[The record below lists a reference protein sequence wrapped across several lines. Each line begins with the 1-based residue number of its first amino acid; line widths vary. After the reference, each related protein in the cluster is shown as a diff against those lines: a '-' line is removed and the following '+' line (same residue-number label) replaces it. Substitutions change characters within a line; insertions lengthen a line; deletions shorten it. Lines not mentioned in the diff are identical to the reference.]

1 MERTMQKNEQ
11 KDYTA
16 KSIHVLKGADAVRK
30 RPSMYIGSVSERGL
44 HQLVEEVVANSIDEA
59 MAGYCDEVNITIHAD
74 NSVTVVDNGRG
85 IPVDKH
91 HGSNKSAIEVVITT
105 LHAGGKFDNKAYQ
118 VAGGL
123 HGVGISVVCALSEW
137 MEAEVSRDGKI
148 YSMKFARGKATTP
161 LQIIGKSQNTGTKI
175 AFCPD
180 EEIFTVTEFSD
191 DIIIPRLR
199 ELAFLNKGI
208 KINFLNEKT
217 TKEEKF
223 FFEGGIA
230 SFVQYLSKNKGMLH
244 DKPIYF
250 ENTKDKIII
259 EFAILFTKEY
269 KEHTS
274 SFANNIN
281 THEGGTHLSG
291 FKSGLTRAVN
301 DYMHKHYSDK
311 EIKALQLSG
320 DDIREGMIG
329 IISVK
334 LPEPQFEGQTK
345 TRLGN
350 SEVQGIV
357 SSYTNEKLG
366 EFLQENPPV
375 ARQIIEKCITA
386 ARARDAARK
395 ARELVRRKGALDSA
409 TLPGK
414 LADCS
419 ERDPTKTELFLVE
432 GDSAGGSAKQA
443 RDRRTQAILPL
454 KGKILN
460 VQKAR
465 MDKIIRNEEIC
476 TMITALGAGIDED
489 FDISKLRY
497 GRIVLMTDADI
508 DGSHIRTLL
517 LTFFYRQ
524 MAPLL
529 EQGHIYIAQPPLY
542 KVKRGKKE
550 IYVQNEEQLT
560 AFVIKGATEGI
571 TVYDTVKKQAI
582 SEEKIKEIIKILLQV
597 EKISPSLRRKG
608 LTLEKY
614 LKNCSPEGKLPL
626 FGVKKEDETQFFYN
640 EQELAS
646 FMEKVEAEI
655 SNNLSKT
662 TDKPPTSSSLF
673 QQADEGETTGS
684 KEALQGG
691 EENDAKTEK
700 QNDLNLEPAPKRTN
714 IFFGYMQ
721 AGWEVREFTESRQIE
736 KIIAKLKENGL
747 NLNILQSAAKPI
759 YRIKSN
765 SEEYI
770 VFSGIELL
778 EKIKELGKK
787 GLSIQ
792 RYKGL
797 GEMNPEQLWET
808 TMNPEERTLVK
819 IRLED
824 AYAADEIFTMLM
836 GDEVEPR
843 REYIQTHALE
853 VQNLDV

>member
-1 MERTMQKNEQ
+1 MQKKDQ

-16 KSIHVLKGADAVRK
+16 KSIHVLKGAEAVRK

-44 HQLVEEVVANSIDEA
+44 HQLVEEIVANSIDEA
-59 MAGYCDEVNITIHAD
+59 MAGYCDEVTVTIHVD
-74 NSVTVVDNGRG
+74 DSVTVVDNGRG
-85 IPVDKH
+85 IPVDNH
-91 HGSNKSAIEVVITT
+91 PGTNKSAMEVVITT

-123 HGVGISVVCALSEW
+123 HGVGVSVVCALSEW
-137 MEAEVSRDGKI
+137 MEVEVARDGKI
-148 YSMKFARGKATTP
+148 YAMKFARGKATTA
-161 LQIIGKSQNTGTKI
+161 LQVIGKSQQTGTKI
-175 AFCPD
+175 AFSPD
-180 EEIFTVTEFSD
+180 DKIFTVTEFND
-191 DIIIPRLR
+191 DIIVPRLR
-199 ELAFLNKGI
+199 ELAFLNKGV

-230 SFVQYLSKNKGMLH
+230 SFVQYLSQNKGLLH
-244 DKPIYF
+244 EKPIYF
-250 ENTKDKIII
+250 ENTKDKVII
-259 EFAILFTKEY
+259 EFAILFTQAY
-269 KEHTS
+269 KEQVF

-291 FKSGLTRAVN
+291 FKAGLTRAVN
-301 DYMHKHYSDK
+301 DYMHKYYSDK
-311 EIKALQLSG
+311 EIQSLQLSG
-320 DDIREGMIG
+320 EDIREGMTG

-334 LPEPQFEGQTK
+334 LQEPQFEGQTK

-350 SEVQGIV
+350 SEIQGIV
-357 SSYTNEKLG
+357 SSYTYEKLG

-375 ARQIIEKCITA
+375 AKQVIEKCMTA
-386 ARARDAARK
+386 ARAREAARK

-465 MDKIIRNEEIC
+465 MDKIIKNDEIC

-497 GRIVLMTDADI
+497 GRVVLMTDADI

-524 MAPLL
+524 MAPLI
-529 EQGHIYIAQPPLY
+529 EKGNIYIAQPPLY
-542 KVKRGKKE
+542 KVKRGKRE
-550 IYVQNEEQLT
+550 MYIQNEEQLT
-560 AFVIKGATEGI
+560 SFVIKEGTEGI
-571 TVYDTVKKQAI
+571 TVRDMVKKKDI
-582 SEEKIKEIIKILLQV
+582 PENKIKEIIALLLQV
-597 EKISPSLRRKG
+597 GKISPALRRKG
-608 LTLEKY
+608 VTLEKY
-614 LKNCSPEGKLPL
+614 LKNSSAEGKPPL
-626 FGVKKEDETQFFYN
+626 YAVKKENEEYFFYT
-640 EQELAS
+640 EKELAS
-646 FMEKVEAEI
+646 FMEKTEA
-655 SNNLSKT
+655 K
-662 TDKPPTSSSLF
+662 KPKAPVSPD
-673 QQADEGETTGS
+673 QKDESE
-684 KEALQGG
+684 
-691 EENDAKTEK
+691 EENDK
-700 QNDLNLEPAPKRTN
+700 QAGKQGDLNFNSAPKKTN
-714 IFFGYMQ
+714 VFSGYTQ
-721 AGWEVREFTESRQIE
+721 AGWKVVEFAESRQIE
-736 KIIAKLKENGL
+736 KIIAKLEENGI
-747 NLNILQSAAKPI
+747 NLKIPSSAEKPA
-759 YRIKSN
+759 YKIKSGQ
-765 SEEYI
+765 EEHD
-770 VFSGIELL
+770 VFSGLQLL
-778 EKIKELGKK
+778 EKIKESGRK

-808 TMNPEERTLVK
+808 TMDPEKRTLVQ

-824 AYAADEIFTMLM
+824 AYAADAIFTMLM

>member
-1 MERTMQKNEQ
+1 MRKEDQ

-44 HQLVEEVVANSIDEA
+44 HQLVEEIVANSIDEA
-59 MAGYCDEVNITIHAD
+59 MAGYCDEI
-74 NSVTVVDNGRG
+74 SVTVHVDNSLTVIDNGRG
-85 IPVDKH
+85 IPVDEH
-91 HGSNKSAIEVVITT
+91 PGSNKSAMEVAITT

-123 HGVGISVVCALSEW
+123 HGVGVSVVCALSEW
-137 MEAEVSRDGKI
+137 MEVEVMRDGKI

-161 LQIIGKSQNTGTKI
+161 LQIVGKSKTTGTKVS
-175 AFCPD
+175 FMPD
-180 EEIFTVTEFSD
+180 DEIFTTTEFND

-217 TKEEKF
+217 DKEEKF
-223 FFEGGIA
+223 FFEGGIS
-230 SFVQYLSKNKGMLH
+230 SFVLYLSKNKGILH

-259 EFAILFTKEY
+259 EFAILFTQEY
-269 KEHTS
+269 KEQIF

-291 FKSGLTRAVN
+291 FKAGLTRAIN
-301 DYMHKHYSDK
+301 DYMHKYFSEK
-311 EIKALQLSG
+311 EIQDLQLSG
-320 DDIREGMIG
+320 EDIREGMIG

-357 SSYTNEKLG
+357 SSYTYEKLG
-366 EFLQENPPV
+366 EFLQENPSV
-375 ARQIIEKCITA
+375 ARQVIEKCITA
-386 ARARDAARK
+386 ARAREAARK

-465 MDKIIRNEEIC
+465 MDKIIRNDEIC

-497 GRIVLMTDADI
+497 GRVILMTDADI

-524 MAPLL
+524 MAPLI
-529 EQGHIYIAQPPLY
+529 EKGSVYIAQPPLY

-560 AFVIKGATEGI
+560 SFVIKEGIEGI
-571 TVYDTVKKQAI
+571 TVQDVAKKKDI
-582 SEEKIKEIIKILLQV
+582 PENKIKEIIELLLQV
-597 EKISPSLRRKG
+597 EKISPALKRKG
-608 LTLEKY
+608 ITLGKY
-614 LKNCSPEGKLPL
+614 LKNSSPEGKLPL
-626 FGVKKEDETQFFYN
+626 YEVKKEDEQHFFYT
-640 EQELAS
+640 EKELAS
-646 FMEKVEAEI
+646 FMEKIEK
-655 SNNLSKT
+655 KT
-662 TDKPPTSSSLF
+662 VTQDR
-673 QQADEGETTGS
+673 
-684 KEALQGG
+684 
-691 EENDAKTEK
+691 EEKDNQTEK
-700 QNDLNLEPAPKRTN
+700 QGDLNFKPVPKKTSM
-714 IFFGYMQ
+714 FFGYTQ
-721 AGWEVREFTESRQIE
+721 GGWEVREFAESRQIE
-736 KIIAKLKENGL
+736 KIMAKLEENGI
-747 NLNILQSAAKPI
+747 NLKAIPSGEKPA
-759 YRIKSN
+759 YKIKSD
-765 SEEYI
+765 SEEHN
-770 VFSGIELL
+770 VSSGLHLL
-778 EKIKELGKK
+778 EKIKELGRK

-808 TMNPEERTLVK
+808 TMNPEKRTLVQ

-853 VQNLDV
+853 VQNLDI

>member
-1 MERTMQKNEQ
+1 MKKEGP

-44 HQLVEEVVANSIDEA
+44 HQLIEEVVANSVDEA
-59 MAGYCDEVNITIHAD
+59 MAGYCSEVDATLHVD

-85 IPVDKH
+85 IPVDIH
-91 HGSNKSAIEVVITT
+91 PGTNKSALEVVITT
-105 LHAGGKFDNKAYQ
+105 LHAGGKFDNKTYQ

-123 HGVGISVVCALSEW
+123 HGVGLSVVCALSEW
-137 MEAEVSRDGKI
+137 LEAEVSRDGKI
-148 YSMKFARGKATTP
+148 YSMKFARGKATTQ
-161 LQIIGKSQNTGTKI
+161 LQIVGKSKTTGTRI
-175 AFCPD
+175 TFSPD
-180 EEIFTVTEFSD
+180 GEIFTVTEFND
-191 DIIIPRLR
+191 DIIISRLR
-199 ELAFLNKGI
+199 ELAFLNKGL
-208 KINFLNEKT
+208 KINFLDEKT

-230 SFVQYLSKNKGMLH
+230 SFVQYLSKNKGVLH
-244 DKPIYF
+244 EKPIYF
-250 ENTKDKIII
+250 ENKKDNIII
-259 EFAILFTKEY
+259 EFAILFTQEY
-269 KEHTS
+269 KEQTF

-291 FKSGLTRAVN
+291 FKSGLTRAIN
-301 DYMHKHYSDK
+301 DYMHKYYSDK
-311 EIKALQLSG
+311 EIQDLQLSG
-320 DDIREGMIG
+320 EDIREGMIG
-329 IISVK
+329 IVSVK

-366 EFLQENPPV
+366 EFLQENPSI
-375 ARQIIEKCITA
+375 AKQIIEKCVTA
-386 ARARDAARK
+386 ARAREAARK
-395 ARELVRRKGALDSA
+395 ARELVRRKGALDSGA
-409 TLPGK
+409 LPGK

-419 ERDPTKTELFLVE
+419 EKDPAKSELFLVE

-443 RDRRTQAILPL
+443 RDRRMQAILPL

-497 GRIVLMTDADI
+497 GRIILMTDADV

-524 MAPLL
+524 MAPLI
-529 EQGHIYIAQPPLY
+529 ENGNIHIAQPPLY
-542 KVKRGKKE
+542 KVKRGKSE
-550 IYVQNEEQLT
+550 MYVQNEEQLT
-560 AFVIKGATEGI
+560 SFVIKEGI
-571 TVYDTVKKQAI
+571 EGVKVYDLAKKKEVPPAKVKEVIDLLVQL
-582 SEEKIKEIIKILLQV
+582 EKL
-597 EKISPSLRRKG
+597 SPALRRKG
-608 LTLEKY
+608 ITLENY
-614 LKNCSPEGKLPL
+614 LKLSSKEGKLPL
-626 FGVKKEDETQFFYN
+626 YGVKKNNEEHFFYT
-640 EQELAS
+640 EKELAS
-646 FMEKVEAEI
+646 FREQFEENAPI
-655 SNNLSKT
+655 QPAN
-662 TDKPPTSSSLF
+662 
-673 QQADEGETTGS
+673 GETT
-684 KEALQGG
+684 
-691 EENDAKTEK
+691 EK
-700 QNDLNLEPAPKRTN
+700 QVSKTSLVGVK
-714 IFFGYMQ
+714 
-721 AGWEVREFTESRQIE
+721 EFAESRQVE
-736 KIIAKLKENGL
+736 KIIAKLEESSISFKTLLTSEKPL
-747 NLNILQSAAKPI
+747 YKLQSDG
-759 YRIKSN
+759 
-765 SEEYI
+765 EEYEL
-770 VFSGIELL
+770 FSGLQIL
-778 EKIKELGKK
+778 EKIKELGRK

-808 TMNPEERTLVK
+808 TMDPEKRTLVQ

-824 AYAADEIFTMLM
+824 AYAADEIFNILM

-853 VQNLDV
+853 VQNLDI

>member
-1 MERTMQKNEQ
+1 MQKKDQ

-16 KSIHVLKGADAVRK
+16 KSIHILKGADAVRK

-44 HQLVEEVVANSIDEA
+44 HQLVEEIVANSIDEA
-59 MAGYCDEVNITIHAD
+59 MAGYCDEINVTIHVD
-74 NSVTVVDNGRG
+74 NSVTVIDNGRG
-85 IPVDKH
+85 IPVDNH
-91 HGSNKSAIEVVITT
+91 PGSNKSALEVVITT

-123 HGVGISVVCALSEW
+123 HGVGVSVVCALSEW
-137 MEAEVSRDGKI
+137 MEVEVMRDGKI
-148 YSMKFARGKATTP
+148 YAMKFARGKATTP
-161 LQIIGKSQNTGTKI
+161 LQVVGKSQKTGAKI
-175 AFCPD
+175 TFSPD
-180 EEIFTVTEFSD
+180 DEIFTVTEFND
-191 DIIIPRLR
+191 DIIVPRLR
-199 ELAFLNKGI
+199 ELAFLNKGV

-230 SFVQYLSKNKGMLH
+230 SFVQYLSKNKGLLH

-259 EFAILFTKEY
+259 EFAILFTQEY
-269 KEHTS
+269 KEQTF

-291 FKSGLTRAVN
+291 FKAGLTRAIN
-301 DYMHKHYSDK
+301 DYTHKYYSDK
-311 EIKALQLSG
+311 EIQSLQLSG
-320 DDIREGMIG
+320 EDIREGMIG
-329 IISVK
+329 IISIK

-357 SSYTNEKLG
+357 SSYTYEKLG
-366 EFLQENPPV
+366 DFLQENPPV
-375 ARQIIEKCITA
+375 ARQVIEKCVTA
-386 ARARDAARK
+386 ARAREAARK
-395 ARELVRRKGALDSA
+395 ARELVRRKGALDSGR
-409 TLPGK
+409 LPGK

-497 GRIVLMTDADI
+497 GRVVLMTDADI

-524 MAPLL
+524 MAPLI

-542 KVKRGKKE
+542 KVKRGKRE

-560 AFVIKGATEGI
+560 AFIIKEATEGI
-571 TVYDTVKKQAI
+571 TVYNAAKKVAI
-582 SEEKIKEIIKILLQV
+582 PEEKTKDIIGLLVQV
-597 EKISPSLRRKG
+597 EKVSPALRRKG
-608 LTLEKY
+608 ITLGKY
-614 LKNCSPEGKLPL
+614 LKNSSPEGKLPL
-626 FGVKKEDETQFFYN
+626 YRAKKEDEELFFYT
-640 EQELAS
+640 EKELAS
-646 FMEKVEAEI
+646 FMEKVEAKIPKAEK
-655 SNNLSKT
+655 LTDTTSK
-662 TDKPPTSSSLF
+662 SST
-673 QQADEGETTGS
+673 AP
-684 KEALQGG
+684 ANQGG
-691 EENDAKTEK
+691 EEPDKHTEK
-700 QNDLNLEPAPKRTN
+700 QGDLNLEPAPKKTN
-714 IFFGYMQ
+714 VFFGYTQ
-721 AGWEVREFTESRQIE
+721 AGWEIIEFAESRQIE
-736 KIIAKLKENGL
+736 KIMAKLEENGMG
-747 NLNILQSAAKPI
+747 LNIFQPAEKPV
-759 YRIKSN
+759 YKVKSDG
-765 SEEYI
+765 EEYNI
-770 VFSGIELL
+770 FSGLQLL
-778 EKIKELGKK
+778 EKIKELGRK

-808 TMNPEERTLVK
+808 TMNPEERTLVQ

-824 AYAADEIFTMLM
+824 AYAADAIFTMLM

>member
-1 MERTMQKNEQ
+1 MRKEDQ

-16 KSIHVLKGADAVRK
+16 KSIHVLKGLDAVRK

-44 HQLVEEVVANSIDEA
+44 HQLVEEIVANSVDEA
-59 MAGYCDEVNITIHAD
+59 MAGFCDEISVTIHVD
-74 NSVTVVDNGRG
+74 NSVTAIDNGRG
-85 IPVDKH
+85 IPVDLYP
-91 HGSNKSAIEVVITT
+91 GSDKSAMEVVITT

-137 MEAEVSRDGKI
+137 MEVEIMRDGKI
-148 YSMKFARGKATTP
+148 HYMKFARGKATTP
-161 LQIIGKSQNTGTKI
+161 LQIAGKTKTTGTKI
-175 AFCPD
+175 AFLPD
-180 EEIFTVTEFSD
+180 DKIFTVTEFSD

-230 SFVQYLSKNKGMLH
+230 SFVLYLSKNKGILH
-244 DKPIYF
+244 NKPIYF
-250 ENTKDKIII
+250 ETIKDKIII
-259 EFAILFTKEY
+259 EFAILFTQEY
-269 KEHTS
+269 KEQTF

-291 FKSGLTRAVN
+291 FKAGLTRAVN
-301 DYMHKHYSDK
+301 DYMHKYFSDK
-311 EIKALQLSG
+311 EIQDLQLAG
-320 DDIREGMIG
+320 EDIREGMVG
-329 IISVK
+329 IVSIK
-334 LPEPQFEGQTK
+334 LPAPQFEGQTK

-357 SSYTNEKLG
+357 GSCTYEKLG
-366 EFLQENPPV
+366 EFLQENPSIAKQV
-375 ARQIIEKCITA
+375 IEKCITA
-386 ARARDAARK
+386 ARAREAARK

-419 ERDPTKTELFLVE
+419 EQDPTKTELFLVE

-465 MDKIIRNEEIC
+465 MDKIIKNDEIC

-489 FDISKLRY
+489 FDVNKLRY
-497 GRIVLMTDADI
+497 GRIILMTDADI

-524 MAPLL
+524 MAPLI
-529 EQGHIYIAQPPLY
+529 EKGNIYIAQPPLY

-550 IYVQNEEQLT
+550 IYIQNEEQLT
-560 AFVIKGATEGI
+560 TFITKEAIEGI
-571 TVYDTVKKQAI
+571 TVYNTPKKTAI
-582 SEEKIKEIIKILLQV
+582 PAEKLKDIINLLLQV

-608 LTLEKY
+608 ITLEKY
-614 LKNCSPEGKLPL
+614 LKNTSKEGKLPL
-626 FGVKKEDETQFFYN
+626 YRARKEDEEYFFYD
-640 EQELAS
+640 EKDLAS
-646 FMEKVEAEI
+646 FMEKIEAKKPKVAEK
-655 SNNLSKT
+655 SDQKELSKEEL
-662 TDKPPTSSSLF
+662 DKNNGKEPNSTPESTPKK
-673 QQADEGETTGS
+673 TG
-684 KEALQGG
+684 G
-691 EENDAKTEK
+691 
-700 QNDLNLEPAPKRTN
+700 
-714 IFFGYMQ
+714 FFGYMQ
-721 AGWEVREFTESRQIE
+721 AGWEVIEFAERRQIE
-736 KIIAKLKENGL
+736 KIMAKMKENEIAV
-747 NLNILQSAAKPI
+747 NVFESSEKPI
-759 YRIKSN
+759 YKIKTGE
-765 SEEYI
+765 EEYN
-770 VFSGIELL
+770 VFSGLQLL
-778 EKIKELGKK
+778 EKIKELGRK

-808 TMNPEERTLVK
+808 TMNPEQRTLVQ